1 MSSSARDAFIAG
13 SRGAPNYRGST
24 TNEAFKRGRQS
35 ADEFR
40 RNRRFKKPKRRVSSN
55 RWDRRLANNISD
67 IFSGAT
73 EDAIKMGKDAKTGI
87 MGAYGA
93 MAKAGKELF
102 MDPMLKASE
111 NKKILGDALTDNL
124 RESVM
129 TPSDDAF
136 YKKYMRLAD
145 LATDNQ
151 ERERLIG
158 EANTALRNAQISSR
172 INYGLGQL
180 GEDTLGKEGFDSYK
194 QPMFG
199 EATPRFN
206 MADFTAGL
214 GSTPTGKAFLA
225 EAEKAQAEET
235 GESGSPIATAMKEFS
250 FGSPRATFTSPAE
263 MNREIEDYNNAVS
276 SNNLLPTYD
285 YNVYGDPMNNIL
297 SGEPGSGTGSLLL
310 QSMYPGYRDFADSDT
325 SKKYGLEDMNEFELM
340 QFGYKNPTLATMFG
354 FTPNYEFE

>member
-24 TNEAFKRGRQS
+24 TNRSFQAGRRS

-40 RNRRFKKPKRRVSSN
+40 RNRRYKKPKRRVSSN
-55 RWDRRLANNISD
+55 RWDRRLANTISD

-73 EDAIKMGKDAKTGI
+73 EDAIRMGKDAKTGI
-87 MGAYGA
+87 MGPYHA
-93 MAKAGKELF
+93 MVKAGKELF
-102 MDPMLKASE
+102 MDPILKASE

-136 YKKYMRLAD
+136 YRKYMRLAD

-151 ERERLIG
+151 ERERLIK

-180 GEDTLGKEGFDSYK
+180 GHDTLGKEGFDSYK

-199 EATPRFN
+199 EAAPRFN
-206 MADFTAGL
+206 MDNFMAGL
-214 GSTPTGKAFLA
+214 GATDAGQAFLA
-225 EAEKAQAEET
+225 EAMKAQNEES
-235 GESGSPIATAMKEFS
+235 SGSPIGNAMKKF
-250 FGSPRATFTSPAE
+250 TFT
-263 MNREIEDYNNAVS
+263 DD
-276 SNNLLPTYD
+276 PTTFVGGD
-285 YNVYGDPMNNIL
+285 EFFEGMAIKDPMNPQFNYGDVAYFDPYL
-297 SGEPGSGTGSLLL
+297 SPNTPFFPKGETYYQNYL
-310 QSMYPGYRDFADSDT
+310 QQ
-325 SKKYGLEDMNEFELM
+325 FE
-340 QFGYKNPTLATMFG
+340 
-354 FTPNYEFE
+354 

>member
-1 MSSSARDAFIAG
+1 MVSDTRDAFIAG

-24 TNEAFKRGRQS
+24 TNKAFKRGQKS

-55 RWDRRLANNISD
+55 RWDRRLANTISD

-73 EDAIKMGKDAKTGI
+73 EDAIRMGKDAKTGI

-145 LATDNQ
+145 LTSDQDLARQYRDT
-151 ERERLIG
+151 
-158 EANTALRNAQISSR
+158 ANTALRNAQISSR

-206 MADFTAGL
+206 MDNFMTGL
-214 GSTPTGKAFLA
+214 ASTPTGKAFLA
-225 EAEKAQAEET
+225 EAEKAQAEES
-235 GESGSPIATAMKEFS
+235 GESNSPIANAMKKF
-250 FGSPRATFTSPAE
+250 TFT
-263 MNREIEDYNNAVS
+263 DD
-276 SNNLLPTYD
+276 PTTFVGGD
-285 YNVYGDPMNNIL
+285 EFFEGMAIKDPMN
-297 SGEPGSGTGSLLL
+297 P
-310 QSMYPGYRDFADSDT
+310 
-325 SKKYGLEDMNEFELM
+325 
-340 QFGYKNPTLATMFG
+340 QFGYEDVAYFDPYLSPN
-354 FTPNYEFE
+354 TPFFPKGETYYQNYLQQFK

>member
-1 MSSSARDAFIAG
+1 MEDEGLDQGRNCCSYCTCSAKFNDRCVMSSSARDAFIAG

-180 GEDTLGKEGFDSYK
+180 GEDTLGKEGFDSFK

-214 GSTPTGKAFLA
+214 GSTDAGQAFLA

-235 GESGSPIATAMKEFS
+235 SGSPIGNAMKNF
-250 FGSPRATFTSPAE
+250 TFT
-263 MNREIEDYNNAVS
+263 DD
-276 SNNLLPTYD
+276 PTTF
-285 YNVYGDPMNNIL
+285 VGTM
-297 SGEPGSGTGSLLL
+297 GSIPSF
-310 QSMYPGYRDFADSDT
+310 M
-325 SKKYGLEDMNEFELM
+325 LEKDGMVVPPQESDMNYFDPYLS
-340 QFGYKNPTLATMFG
+340 
-354 FTPNYEFE
+354 PNIPFFPKGET

>member
-24 TNEAFKRGRQS
+24 TNRSFQAGRRS

-55 RWDRRLANNISD
+55 RWDRRLANTISD

-73 EDAIKMGKDAKTGI
+73 EDAIRMGKDAKTGI
-87 MGAYGA
+87 MGAYGS

-111 NKKILGDALTDNL
+111 NKKILGEALTDNL

-136 YKKYMRLAD
+136 YRKYMRLAD
-145 LATDNQ
+145 LTSDQDLARQYRDT
-151 ERERLIG
+151 
-158 EANTALRNAQISSR
+158 ANTALRNAQISSR

-180 GEDTLGKEGFDSYK
+180 GYDTLGKEGFDSYK
-194 QPMFG
+194 G
-199 EATPRFN
+199 KNAPRFN

-214 GSTPTGKAFLA
+214 GSTDAGQAFLA
-225 EAEKAQAEET
+225 EAMKAQNEES
-235 GESGSPIATAMKEFS
+235 SGSPIGNAMKNF
-250 FGSPRATFTSPAE
+250 TFT
-263 MNREIEDYNNAVS
+263 DD
-276 SNNLLPTYD
+276 PTTF
-285 YNVYGDPMNNIL
+285 VGTM
-297 SGEPGSGTGSLLL
+297 GSIPSF
-310 QSMYPGYRDFADSDT
+310 M
-325 SKKYGLEDMNEFELM
+325 SKKDGIIVPPQESDINYFDPYLSPNIPFFPKGKTYYQNYLQQFE
-340 QFGYKNPTLATMFG
+340 
-354 FTPNYEFE
+354 